1 MKVRFWGV
9 RGSVPTPV
17 TPQQLQNKISAVIQ
31 RITSKDIES
40 PDARERF
47 ITNLPEWLYGTIG
60 GNTSCVEIKGNDKTE
75 ILVDAGTGLRVYGKN
90 GVQPEN
96 KTYNIFFSHF
106 HWDHIQGLPFFDP
119 VYSRDSKINFYSP
132 FENFKKYLAGQQ
144 FQPYF
149 PVPFDFTSENFSFN
163 EFSESSPVTV
173 GNIKVECCKMSHP
186 GISYAY
192 AFSEDGKKFVYAT
205 DVELSQNDFIS
216 TEEHETVFR
225 NADAIVLDSQ
235 YTVEEAYN
243 KENWGHSAFCYAID
257 FAVHWGIK
265 KIFLFHHEPAYDDK
279 KLNSIL
285 QSARWYAKYV
295 CHSEIKV
302 YIASENQEFEV

>member
-9 RGSVPTPV
+9 RGSIATPV

-31 RITSKDIES
+31 RITAKDIES
-40 PDARERF
+40 PDAKERF
-47 ITNLPEWLYGTIG
+47 ISNLPEWLYGTIG
-60 GNTSCVEIKGNDKTE
+60 GNTACVEIRGKDNTE
-75 ILVDAGTGLRVYGKN
+75 ILLDAGTGLRLYGRN
-90 GVQPEN
+90 GIKPSDN
-96 KTYNIFFSHF
+96 TYNIFFSHF

-119 VYSRDSKINFYSP
+119 IFSDSSKINFYSP
-132 FENFKKYLAGQQ
+132 VENFKQHLSEQQ
-144 FQPYF
+144 HQPFF
-149 PVPFDFTSENFSFN
+149 PVPFDVNSENFNFIQLGKNDSDKL
-163 EFSESSPVTV
+163 
-173 GNIKVECCKMSHP
+173 GNIQVAFCKMKHP
-186 GISYAY
+186 GTSY
-192 AFSEDGKKFVYAT
+192 AFSFTEDNKKFVYAT
-205 DVELSQNDFIS
+205 DVELSQDDFVS
-216 TEEHETVFR
+216 TEEHEVVFR

-235 YTVEEAYN
+235 YTVEEAYK

-302 YIASENQEFEV
+302 YIAIENQEFEV